1 MRYVHFLQ
9 NRWQRGEITVLD
21 LTKNVLEDM
30 NKQLDRIIKSLD
42 QLDDELIWKKTKDSM
57 NSIGNLCL
65 HLAGNEY
72 QNLVSAIGNKPFIRE
87 RTREF
92 NSEGGISKDELSSLL
107 LRTRSESATI
117 LSILSEEDLKREV
130 IIRYD
135 MEDWNRMLRVNASE
149 DETYEVRVISRLLV
163 QVAVHYGYHAGQ
175 IVLLSKL
182 LKDSKEHISG
192 QYH

>member
-1 MRYVHFLQ
+1 M
-9 NRWQRGEITVLD
+9 LD

-30 NKQLDRIIKSLD
+30 NKQLDRIIMSLN
-42 QLDDELIWKKTKDSM
+42 QLDDDLIWKKMKDSM

-72 QNLVSAIGNKPFIRE
+72 QNLISAIGNKPFIRE
-87 RTREF
+87 RSREF
-92 NSEGGISKDELSSLL
+92 NSEGGLSKDELNSLL
-107 LRTRSESATI
+107 LRTRSESA
-117 LSILSEEDLKREV
+117 SILSVLSAEDLEREV

-135 MEDWNRMLRVNASE
+135 LEDWNRMLRVNASE
-149 DETYEVRVISRLLV
+149 GETYEVRVISRLLV
-163 QVAVHYGYHAGQ
+163 QVAAHYGYHAGQ

-182 LKDSKEHISG
+182 LKDSNEHITG

>member
-1 MRYVHFLQ
+1 M
-9 NRWQRGEITVLD
+9 LD

-30 NKQLDRIIKSLD
+30 NKQLDRIIKSLN
-42 QLDDELIWKKTKDSM
+42 QLDNDMIWKKMKDSM

-72 QNLVSAIGNKPFIRE
+72 QNLISAIGNKPFVRE
-87 RTREF
+87 RSQEF
-92 NSEGGISKDELSSLL
+92 NSDGGISKDELSSLL
-107 LRTRSESATI
+107 LRTRSESA
-117 LSILSEEDLKREV
+117 SILSVLTEEDLKREV

-135 MEDWNRMLRVNASE
+135 LEDWNRMLRVNALE

-163 QVAVHYGYHAGQ
+163 QVAAHYGYHAGQ

-182 LKDSKEHISG
+182 LNDSIEHITG